1 MKNGVFYGFVLE
13 VVRGEGGCLVDEN
26 GCRIM
31 VEWYFLGDLVLRD
44 IVLWVIYEEMVKGN
58 CVYIDFS
65 VIFDFEMCFFII
77 IVICEK
83 VGIDIYSGKIFVVLG
98 MYFLMGGVLVNCWG
112 EMIVLGFY
120 VIGEIVCFG
129 LYGVNWFVSNFL
141 LEVLVFGKRVVEY
154 II

>member
-1 MKNGVFYGFVLE
+1 
-13 VVRGEGGCLVDEN
+13 
-26 GCRIM
+26 
-31 VEWYFLGDLVLRD
+31 
-44 IVLWVIYEEMVKGN
+44 MVKGN
-58 CVYIDFS
+58 CVYIDCS
-65 VIFDFEMCFFII
+65 VIFYFEVCFFII

-83 VGIDIYSGKIFVVLG
+83 VGVDIKSGKIFVVLG

-120 VIGEIVCFG
+120 VIGEIVCIG

-154 II
+154 IM